1 MKTSVERQIR
11 QFIED
16 NFMFRATQAELSDSE
31 SLLDAG
37 LIDSTGILELITF
50 LETQFLIEIAAEDA
64 IPENLDSIK
73 AIAAFIESKLAA
85 T

>member
-1 MKTSVERQIR
+1 MKSEIEPEIR

-16 NFMFRATQAELSDSE
+16 NFMFQVDRTELSENE

-37 LIDSTGILELITF
+37 LINSTGILELITF
-50 LETQFLIEIAAEDA
+50 LETRFQIQVADED
-64 IPENLDSIK
+64 IMPEKLDSIRTIV
-73 AIAAFIESKLAA
+73 AYVEGKLAN